1 MSGDEEA
8 ERIARA
14 RAGQAETLQAV
25 LQERFWLPRE
35 HLFRVA
41 EGRRLGWRGPW
52 HHWWQSHALAA
63 LLDRW
68 DRTGDP
74 ASLAQAEAVVEGM
87 RRRGRGRLTND
98 FYDDLGWLALA
109 LLRMPDRLDDA
120 RDLVQV
126 IRRGESPGGGIAW
139 SRQTPEFR
147 NTPATGPAT
156 LVALRLGARTN
167 DDELVAWGRSLA
179 GWIAGT
185 LVTPFAEVHDGL
197 RVHPDGTTGVD
208 TAQYSYNFGLV
219 VGVELAMS
227 ELTTDAVHLDPTHL
241 DRARL
246 VAAAALRR
254 FSDPATGIWVSEGTG
269 DGALFRGILARHLAD
284 LALATGDVDLGDA
297 LQAQADAVW
306 TSSGGGPV
314 GHDWSRPCDHPVE
327 LSEHV
332 GGLLVVEAAA
342 RLADLPRT
350 AGPDTTYT
358 H

>member
-109 LLRMPDRLDDA
+109 
-120 RDLVQV
+120 
-126 IRRGESPGGGIAW
+126 
-139 SRQTPEFR
+139 
-147 NTPATGPAT
+147 
-156 LVALRLGARTN
+156 
-167 DDELVAWGRSLA
+167 
-179 GWIAGT
+179 
-185 LVTPFAEVHDGL
+185 
-197 RVHPDGTTGVD
+197 
-208 TAQYSYNFGLV
+208 
-219 VGVELAMS
+219 
-227 ELTTDAVHLDPTHL
+227 
-241 DRARL
+241 
-246 VAAAALRR
+246 
-254 FSDPATGIWVSEGTG
+254 
-269 DGALFRGILARHLAD
+269 
-284 LALATGDVDLGDA
+284 TGDVDLGDA